1 MILSTMKSIFFLGWG
16 GNFLYLF
23 VCLFL
28 LCLFLE
34 KPLSDHE
41 KDFRTHREIDRYD
54 TSYND

>member
-1 MILSTMKSIFFLGWG
+1 MILSTMKLIFVGEIFCIC
-16 GNFLYLF
+16 LF

-41 KDFRTHREIDRYD
+41 KDFKTHKEIDRYD
-54 TSYND
+54 TPYK